1 MQLDHLRYF
10 IALNDHRSIT
20 KASHTLYT
28 TPQNV
33 SRILKKLEDEM
44 HARFF
49 TRTADG
55 ILLTAEGA
63 QFLSFAR
70 STVYAHDE
78 LQVQFA
84 LARTTDAKALEVQLY
99 SNDFINEV
107 ILNDALTAFVK
118 AHPNIAVKNSV
129 VDYAEGYRKL
139 IDDPQ
144 AIGFLFSDSQESRT
158 TALSLEPALE
168 VQPIVCVN
176 RDHPLAKKTAVS
188 LQQLRD
194 CRFVICCKNNPADSG
209 IFYFINWNDHMQP
222 KAIATSGNLTACYQM
237 AANSDYVF
245 FSVMEHFLQQSDD
258 LRHKLAA
265 IPIIEFTSSCGAMI
279 KSRVLPSDSPQQLLF
294 SFILHFIQKCSLSI
308 DPSRNTN
315 R

>member
-10 IALNDHRSIT
+10 IALNNHRSIT

-139 IDDPQ
+139 IDDPRPS
-144 AIGFLFSDSQESRT
+144 AFFSRT
-158 TALSLEPALE
+158 A
-168 VQPIVCVN
+168 
-176 RDHPLAKKTAVS
+176 RKAV
-188 LQQLRD
+188 
-194 CRFVICCKNNPADSG
+194 P
-209 IFYFINWNDHMQP
+209 
-222 KAIATSGNLTACYQM
+222 
-237 AANSDYVF
+237 
-245 FSVMEHFLQQSDD
+245 
-258 LRHKLAA
+258 
-265 IPIIEFTSSCGAMI
+265 
-279 KSRVLPSDSPQQLLF
+279 LPSPLN
-294 SFILHFIQKCSLSI
+294 
-308 DPSRNTN
+308 PP
-315 R
+315 